1 MLSEPA
7 ATCAVPPPPTV
18 TRSRSILSALS
29 QPNSSATYC
38 GHCGGPCATMP
49 ATILVCARAP
59 SPKQKAAAH
68 ANPASSTAPQRER
81 NEKGGTDADMSDLQL
96 RLRRMAA
103 QHWQASKRQAG
114 RPMVAHRRDLRHP
127 GGAAFTRR
135 RRGFEGG
142 PDGGPGSHQPAGTR
156 QFAMIVPKLW

>member
-59 SPKQKAAAH
+59 SPKQRAAAH

-103 QHWQASKRQAG
+103 QHWQAG
-114 RPMVAHRRDLRHP
+114 RPMWCTVETFGTPVMTLLR
-127 GGAAFTRR
+127 GGAMGSAAGPPVARAWISR
-135 RRGFEGG
+135 LERGNL
-142 PDGGPGSHQPAGTR
+142 P
-156 QFAMIVPKLW
+156 